1 MTFFQSANDSAL
13 NPAMI
18 KKFKKF
24 GDDTENSVINRP
36 CLKCGK
42 NFSSSWNGERICK
55 RCKDTDAW
63 RSANSSLDA

>member
-1 MTFFQSANDSAL
+1 MR
-13 NPAMI
+13 